1 MFLSLWRLQSV
12 TAQWVDK
19 SSRLNFSLFNLMLSK
34 VLPNFGSL
42 QVHDIMWLAQELLH
56 VLHKSVS

>member
-1 MFLSLWRLQSV
+1 
-12 TAQWVDK
+12 
-19 SSRLNFSLFNLMLSK
+19 MLSK

-56 VLHKSVS
+56 VLYKSVS

>member
-1 MFLSLWRLQSV
+1 
-12 TAQWVDK
+12 
-19 SSRLNFSLFNLMLSK
+19 MLSK

-56 VLHKSVS
+56 VLYKSVSYIIRIFPGDISGLQATCRFCRT